1 MKAVARAA
9 TPKRTAEDEAAAY
22 QRGWDDG
29 MRAYWALSLQPIADR
44 FAYNKGW
51 HDAADHR
58 LGRNRS

>member
-1 MKAVARAA
+1 
-9 TPKRTAEDEAAAY
+9 
-22 QRGWDDG
+22 